1 MYLLDRQKIFSSN
14 KEVNL
19 EQIMKLRYSDDDEES
34 VEGKEKKDNSCDIQT
49 D

>member
-19 EQIMKLRYSDDDEES
+19 EQIMKLRYSDDGES
-34 VEGKEKKDNSCDIQT
+34 VEG
-49 D
+49 